1 MNTAYYNGNIYVERG
16 RFVTAMYV
24 KDGIIE
30 KIGTDRE
37 ILANLPADATKTDLG
52 GKTVVPGI
60 NDSHLH
66 IQSVGQ
72 TLSRVMLN
80 GTKSVGDMISAG
92 REFLKNHT
100 LGRGDVLL
108 GHGWNQDYFTDEIR
122 MPTRYDLDEISKEIP
137 IIFTRACGHI
147 CVANSKAL
155 ELAGITKETEA
166 VAGGVIYKDENGQ
179 PNGLISENS
188 QYQVSKIV
196 PRRTV
201 EKISNDFIVGMKYA
215 RSQGITSLQ
224 SNDIKVADW
233 QLTVKGIEH
242 LYATYPDAL
251 RLYEQ
256 CNLGNLTEYKKFLD
270 RGYKTGTGDDMF
282 KYGPLKLFVDG
293 SLGARTALMRKPYAD
308 DDTTCGVS
316 TISQEDFNAIVKFAD
331 DNGCQV
337 VTHCIGD
344 GAIDLVL
351 NGYESVIKNGENK
364 NRHRGIH
371 VQITDREMLQRFKD
385 SDILAEVQPI
395 FIDYDMNVVEDRVGR
410 ELANQSYAFGDLF
423 RMGVHVSY
431 GTDSPV
437 EDLNPWHNI
446 YCAVTRKNLAGTKTY
461 RRDQKVDIYDA
472 VDMYTTASA
481 YASFEENKKG
491 RLLPGYFADFAV
503 LDRNI
508 FQITPEEVRDTICLK
523 TVLAGRTIYE
533 K

>member
-80 GTKSVGDMISAG
+80 GTKSIGDMISAG

-100 LGRGDVLL
+100 LDKGDVLL

-155 ELAGITKETEA
+155 ELAGITEKTEA

-224 SNDIKVADW
+224 SN
-233 QLTVKGIEH
+233 
-242 LYATYPDAL
+242 
-251 RLYEQ
+251 
-256 CNLGNLTEYKKFLD
+256 
-270 RGYKTGTGDDMF
+270 
-282 KYGPLKLFVDG
+282 
-293 SLGARTALMRKPYAD
+293 
-308 DDTTCGVS
+308 
-316 TISQEDFNAIVKFAD
+316 
-331 DNGCQV
+331 
-337 VTHCIGD
+337 
-344 GAIDLVL
+344 
-351 NGYESVIKNGENK
+351 
-364 NRHRGIH
+364 
-371 VQITDREMLQRFKD
+371 
-385 SDILAEVQPI
+385 
-395 FIDYDMNVVEDRVGR
+395 
-410 ELANQSYAFGDLF
+410 
-423 RMGVHVSY
+423 
-431 GTDSPV
+431 
-437 EDLNPWHNI
+437 
-446 YCAVTRKNLAGTKTY
+446 
-461 RRDQKVDIYDA
+461 
-472 VDMYTTASA
+472 
-481 YASFEENKKG
+481 
-491 RLLPGYFADFAV
+491 
-503 LDRNI
+503 
-508 FQITPEEVRDTICLK
+508 
-523 TVLAGRTIYE
+523 
-533 K
+533 

>member
-100 LGRGDVLL
+100 LGRGEVLL

-201 EKISNDFIVGMKYA
+201 EKISNDFIVGM
-215 RSQGITSLQ
+215 TSR
-224 SNDIKVADW
+224 W
-233 QLTVKGIEH
+233 QI
-242 LYATYPDAL
+242 
-251 RLYEQ
+251 
-256 CNLGNLTEYKKFLD
+256 
-270 RGYKTGTGDDMF
+270 
-282 KYGPLKLFVDG
+282 G
-293 SLGARTALMRKPYAD
+293 SLR
-308 DDTTCGVS
+308 
-316 TISQEDFNAIVKFAD
+316 
-331 DNGCQV
+331 
-337 VTHCIGD
+337 
-344 GAIDLVL
+344 
-351 NGYESVIKNGENK
+351 
-364 NRHRGIH
+364 
-371 VQITDREMLQRFKD
+371 
-385 SDILAEVQPI
+385 
-395 FIDYDMNVVEDRVGR
+395 
-410 ELANQSYAFGDLF
+410 
-423 RMGVHVSY
+423 
-431 GTDSPV
+431 
-437 EDLNPWHNI
+437 
-446 YCAVTRKNLAGTKTY
+446 
-461 RRDQKVDIYDA
+461 
-472 VDMYTTASA
+472 
-481 YASFEENKKG
+481 
-491 RLLPGYFADFAV
+491 
-503 LDRNI
+503 
-508 FQITPEEVRDTICLK
+508 
-523 TVLAGRTIYE
+523 
-533 K
+533 